1 MGKNISFK
9 DCSIETLGIIAKQ
22 LQSSF
27 ETALGSDSYSDS
39 ISGIKEQCKRLL
51 CRSQERKSKA
61 FMIIV
66 VVLLPLLIEIAVG
79 FIAGFILKKQNFQ
92 F

>member
-39 ISGIKEQCKRLL
+39 ITGIKEQCKRLL
-51 CRSQERKSKA
+51 CRSQ
-61 FMIIV
+61 
-66 VVLLPLLIEIAVG
+66 
-79 FIAGFILKKQNFQ
+79 
-92 F
+92 